1 MKQLQ
6 ERIEEL
12 KNEELKQNEMIKD
25 LNTVKLKN
33 ENDFIKEVVEI
44 KLQNVELICKLE
56 EIIKERDVLQKDNMK
71 GIQEELQRVQDE
83 LRLAKTETSNA
94 QYLMR

>member
-44 KLQNVELICKLE
+44 KLQNVKLICKLE
-56 EIIKERDVLQKDNMK
+56 EITKERDILQKDNVK
-71 GIQEELQRVQDE
+71 GI
-83 LRLAKTETSNA
+83 
-94 QYLMR
+94 